1 MPNNYRHI
9 NDMIADFPKIKD
21 VSRDDTDVE

>member
-1 MPNNYRHI
+1 MPKNDRHI
-9 NDMIADFPKIKD
+9 HDMTVDFPEIKD